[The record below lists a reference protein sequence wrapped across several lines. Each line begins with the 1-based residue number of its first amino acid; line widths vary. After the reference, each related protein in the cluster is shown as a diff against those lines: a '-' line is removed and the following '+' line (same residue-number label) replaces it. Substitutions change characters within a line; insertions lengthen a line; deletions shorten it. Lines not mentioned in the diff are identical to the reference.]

1 MQRKPSKKTRG
12 ANAAEK
18 RHMAW
23 AKEQPCIVCMHPGP
37 SIAHHCWGATEK
49 KKVNLV
55 TVLIGHWAVMPLC
68 ERCDSVVTNRSR
80 RGFENL
86 YGRQIDHLLRHL
98 DGYPGKD
105 EIPEDVMD
113 AFDETYASVY

>member
-1 MQRKPSKKTRG
+1 
-12 ANAAEK
+12 
-18 RHMAW
+18 
-23 AKEQPCIVCMHPGP
+23 
-37 SIAHHCWGATEK
+37 
-49 KKVNLV
+49 
-55 TVLIGHWAVMPLC
+55 
-68 ERCDSVVTNRSR
+68 VVTNRSR